1 MTTKR
6 RGRADVRALESVST
20 VLRLQ
25 VSVNERVADTGQK
38 TKGKKRGK
46 EYLDSLRRAAE
57 PAELVASD
65 PFRFIWKGKPGQ
77 ENAAEKFV
85 SGCVDR
91 GDFPVEGV
99 ETGPAASLSNTR
111 VPFSFAA
118 VGGTATGSS
127 KENNKGWERERRTP
141 LRETFGPK
149 NILGLLFERAARNS
163 GNDGAIGRGRREE
176 RTTEK
181 KGGEEKGE
189 GVRMQGWKTGER
201 SGE

>member
-1 MTTKR
+1 MNAWLTR
-6 RGRADVRALESVST
+6 
-20 VLRLQ
+20 
-25 VSVNERVADTGQK
+25 
-38 TKGKKRGK
+38 GKKRKARKG
-46 EYLDSLRRAAE
+46 ERNIWTLSGARQSRQSLS
-57 PAELVASD
+57 LLID

-127 KENNKGWERERRTP
+127 KENNKG
-141 LRETFGPK
+141 
-149 NILGLLFERAARNS
+149 
-163 GNDGAIGRGRREE
+163 
-176 RTTEK
+176 
-181 KGGEEKGE
+181 
-189 GVRMQGWKTGER
+189 
-201 SGE
+201 